1 MLKHKISLDNSPK
14 EISIYAIQIHVT
26 YSGGSE
32 LMAGV
37 AAKPRAA
44 IDARIAGGLDT
55 DYDLYK
61 VINKKPGHSIYELA
75 KEMGWSSGK
84 VYGSVQRLEKE
95 GLVHTEKDIRGGRS
109 ILKVHAA
116 DWSEFF
122 TKEELEEFDNLEF

>member
-1 MLKHKISLDNSPK
+1 L
-14 EISIYAIQIHVT
+14 
-26 YSGGSE
+26 G
-32 LMAGV
+32 
-37 AAKPRAA
+37 AAASMKKPTEA
-44 IDARIAGGLDT
+44 IDARITEGLDT

-61 VINKKPGHSIYELA
+61 VINKRPGYSIYELA
-75 KEMGWSSGK
+75 KLMGWSSGK

-109 ILKVHAA
+109 ILKVQAA

>member
-1 MLKHKISLDNSPK
+1 MDLVVD
-14 EISIYAIQIHVT
+14 
-26 YSGGSE
+26 SE
-32 LMAGV
+32 LSARV
-37 AAKPRAA
+37 DAKPRAA
-44 IDARIAGGLDT
+44 IDARITEGLDT

-75 KEMGWSSGK
+75 KELGWSSGK

-109 ILKVHAA
+109 ILKVRAA

-122 TKEELEEFDNLEF
+122 TPKELEEFDSLVF